1 MWSICHSLPQWM
13 KLAQAPSHDLT
24 FVTRYLTINYKWS
37 QVIMWTRFTW
47 WCLCVHILC
56 ALKFK
61 NEPPHFSCV
70 KRSVNPIYYGVCGEN
85 FWDTSH
91 NICWKSPESD
101 FACLE
106 NIFSFSQHQSS
117 NVFFLYTLWTFKLPS
132 CCHYVIISRTAAGSI
147 GQRNLLS
154 QPFFLRFSLV
164 HQVRQSEKCWEF
176 LFSHLFLILTS
187 NSAVSEL
194 FHRLVMS
201 TIFMRLCSFQCILQ
215 QGFKFYF

>member
-106 NIFSFSQHQSS
+106 NIFSKV
-117 NVFFLYTLWTFKLPS
+117 N
-132 CCHYVIISRTAAGSI
+132 ISRAMSSSSI
-147 GQRNLLS
+147 HSEHSNYHPAVITLLS
-154 QPFFLRFSLV
+154 QEQQRGQLDRGTFFLSLFFSALAWCTRWDRVRNAESFFSL
-164 HQVRQSEKCWEF
+164 
-176 LFSHLFLILTS
+176 I
-187 NSAVSEL
+187 
-194 FHRLVMS
+194 
-201 TIFMRLCSFQCILQ
+201 CS
-215 QGFKFYF
+215 